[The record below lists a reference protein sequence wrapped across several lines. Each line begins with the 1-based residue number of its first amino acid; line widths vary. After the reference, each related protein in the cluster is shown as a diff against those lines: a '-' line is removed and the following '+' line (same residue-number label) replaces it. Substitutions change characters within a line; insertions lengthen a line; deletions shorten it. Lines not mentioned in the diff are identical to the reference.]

1 MRQLGSVRI
10 RIVNVNVTQEPGAAG
25 AAAELLVSSL
35 TVRFGA
41 LTALDRV
48 SLAVRAGEVVA
59 LAGENNAGKTT
70 LIRAI
75 AGDVAPSA
83 GTIRLGGRP
92 LTPDPRAAAKLGVR
106 IVWQDLAL
114 ADNLD
119 VASNVMLGNER
130 LRHLFSEVSL
140 HADSLRLFQRLG
152 IPLRDTKQSVKALS
166 GGQRQMVAVARALAH
181 HPRLLLLDEPTASL
195 GVQESAL
202 VEQLI
207 TRVREQGTTILLS
220 CHDTAQMFRLAD
232 RIVVLRHGRVV
243 GEVSPSEVHPDDVIA
258 LLSGQAV
265 DSSARRQLTRLHRLT
280 GRLVSSDPSSSLS
293 LILSA
298 LGAAL
303 GSERLCIHLSDETQP
318 AVPLG
323 ATTSLQPPGKSLV
336 CAASFGVPDSV
347 LTAWSRLPYGAAG
360 GPVGLA
366 AATQRPVVEDNIRAS
381 AGSWALFGD
390 LARSAKVASSWSVPV
405 LGPGG
410 LLGVITVFR
419 SITGKPQRD
428 DLDLAALYAGYAAS
442 AIERDTLL
450 DQVTARNRVL
460 ETIREVLQTLAGPIP
475 VSDGLGIALCTLRR
489 GLGAD
494 EAVLVTEESDGT
506 TTCRAYTGNQD
517 VAPAR
522 TVAAARAALHGADP
536 DGLAVAG
543 VGGADRTAGGPRGAG
558 AWTTRCLSVTFAA
571 PGGRTVLLASWHD
584 GASPDDATALIEDAA
599 HSLRMALEREQA
611 LAAHQEALA
620 LRQSQE
626 LQRAFLRRLSHEL
639 RTPLTGITG
648 YASTLLQKDVT
659 WDAESQQ
666 RFLSRIAAESGR
678 LGRLVNDLLDF
689 SAIESGIFRL
699 QSDWCDLSLVVDAA
713 VACLPPASGALVEV
727 KCAPG
732 LPTVWADHDRLEQ
745 VFVNLLSNA
754 LGHNPPGTRVVVT
767 ADAGEVSDPGV
778 VIVKVADDGNGMLPD
793 LINAPTE
800 AASRPRPRGSGAGLG
815 LSIASGIVTAH
826 LGRMELEPV
835 PRGTCFRITLPV
847 EMPVE
852 SEQTPARRAE
862 TA

>member
-1 MRQLGSVRI
+1 MT
-10 RIVNVNVTQEPGAAG
+10 VTQELGAAS
-25 AAAELLVSSL
+25 AAAELVVSSL

-75 AGDVAPSA
+75 AGDVAPNA

-92 LTPDPRAAAKLGVR
+92 LTPDPAAVAKLGVR

-130 LRHLFSEVSL
+130 RRHLFSDVSL
-140 HADSLRLFQRLG
+140 HADSARLFQRLG
-152 IPLRDTKQSVKALS
+152 IPLRDTTRSVKSLS
-166 GGQRQMVAVARALAH
+166 GGQRQMVAVARAVANN
-181 HPRLLLLDEPTASL
+181 PRLLLLDEPTASL
-195 GVQESAL
+195 GVQESEL
-202 VEQLI
+202 VEQLV

-220 CHDTAQMFRLAD
+220 CHDTGQMFRLAD

-243 GEVSPSEVHPDDVIA
+243 AEVSPSEVHPDDVIA
-258 LLSGQAV
+258 LLSGQKV

-303 GSERLCIHLSDETQP
+303 GSERLCIHLRDESQP
-318 AVPLG
+318 AVLSAG
-323 ATTSLQPPGKSLV
+323 TTPRQSPGKSLV

-347 LTAWSRLPYGAAG
+347 LTAWSRLPYGAVG

-366 AATQRPVVEDNIRAS
+366 AATQRPVVEDNIRAY

-419 SITGKPQRD
+419 AITGKPQRD

-442 AIERDTLL
+442 AIERDNLL

-475 VSDGLGIALCTLRR
+475 VADGLGIALSTLRR
-489 GLGAD
+489 GLDAD
-494 EAVLVTEESDGT
+494 EVALITEESDGT
-506 TTCRAYTGNQD
+506 TICRAYTGNQD
-517 VAPAR
+517 LAPAP
-522 TVAAARAALHGADP
+522 TLSAARAALHRADP
-536 DGLAVAG
+536 DGLAVAD
-543 VGGADRTAGGPRGAG
+543 VADAGGTGGGLRGAE
-558 AWTTRCLSVTFAA
+558 ASTARSLSVTFAA
-571 PGGRTVLLASWHD
+571 PDGRTVLLATWHD
-584 GASPDDATALIEDAA
+584 GASPADATALIEDAA

-620 LRQSQE
+620 LRQSQD
-626 LQRAFLRRLSHEL
+626 LQHAFLRRLSHEL
-639 RTPLTGITG
+639 RTPLTAITG

-727 KCAPG
+727 KCTPS

-767 ADAGEVSDPGV
+767 AEVGEASDAGA
-778 VIVKVADDGNGMLPD
+778 VIVKVADDGNGMPPD
-793 LINAPTE
+793 FIDAPTE
-800 AASRPRPRGSGAGLG
+800 AARRPRPRGSGAGLG
-815 LSIASGIVTAH
+815 LSIASGIVAAH
-826 LGRMELEPV
+826 GGRMELEPA

-847 EMPVE
+847 EMPAE
-852 SEQTPARRAE
+852 SAETPARRAG